1 MEPFIKLFV
10 VREVNQLSIAK
21 IRVWTLTVHDWL
33 KMIQKHTIFLLISNE
48 IWMKIMLIAQN
59 QGQIEKPLWESY

>member
-59 QGQIEKPLWESY
+59 QGQIEKTLRESY